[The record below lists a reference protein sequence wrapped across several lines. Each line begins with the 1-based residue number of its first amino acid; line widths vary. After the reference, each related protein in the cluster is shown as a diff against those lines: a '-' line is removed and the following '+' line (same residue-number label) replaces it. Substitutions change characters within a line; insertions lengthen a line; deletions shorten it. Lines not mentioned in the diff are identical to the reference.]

1 MDDRAIRRERTQN
14 LWLSFERKLPPIA
27 KATQLDPE
35 PQLSFDRIGGLAAA
49 KEELLT
55 YACAAT
61 HRDVYARWG
70 TFPPSG
76 LLLIGPGGC
85 GKKLLAQALATRA
98 DTAFLRVDVP
108 RLVLELMHTAGKVG
122 DLLAG
127 WSQTFEEMP
136 PVTVL
141 FDELEFSQAQELGGQ
156 RPDLPIGP
164 VMDFLLELVDRTIAD
179 ENSLVV
185 GSTAH
190 PDTLRRAFVSAGRFE
205 RVVEVSPSFPDDHVA
220 ALEIHAADAEKR
232 AGRPLFDGIAWV
244 DVVRGFREASTGEW
258 VRILHAALRRKA
270 RCEAAGEPVKAVA
283 TADLLDEVERARRTH
298 TQLPAARGIYL

>member
-179 ENSLVV
+179 EDSLVV

>member
-1 MDDRAIRRERTQN
+1 MDDQGIRRERTQN
-14 LWLSFERKLPPIA
+14 LWLSFERKFPPIA
-27 KATQLDPE
+27 KATRLDPQ
-35 PQLSFDRIGGLAAA
+35 PQLPFERIGGLAVP
-49 KEELLT
+49 KEEIMT

-61 HRDVYARWG
+61 HREVYARWG

-85 GKKLLAQALATRA
+85 GKTLLAQALATRA

-108 RLVLELMHTAGKVG
+108 RLVIELMHSVGKLG
-122 DLLAG
+122 DLLSG
-127 WSQTFEEMP
+127 WSQSFEEMP
-136 PVTVL
+136 PVTVF
-141 FDELEFSQAQELGGQ
+141 FDELEFSQAQEFGGN

-179 ENSLVV
+179 EDTLVV

-190 PDTLRRAFVSAGRFE
+190 PDTLRHAFVSAGRFE
-205 RVVEVSPSFPDDHVA
+205 RVVEVTPSFPDDHVA

-232 AGRPLFDGIAWV
+232 AGRPLFDGIAWA

-270 RCEAAGEPVKAVA
+270 RCEAAGEPVQPVR
-283 TADLLDEVERARRTH
+283 TSDLLDEVERARRTH
-298 TQLPAARGIYL
+298 TQLPAVGGIYL

>member
-27 KATQLDPE
+27 KATHLDPE

-61 HRDVYARWG
+61 HREVYARWG

-85 GKKLLAQALATRA
+85 GKKLLAQALATGA

-205 RVVEVSPSFPDDHVA
+205 RVVEVTPSFPDDHVA

-232 AGRPLFDGIAWV
+232 AGRPLFDGVAWV